1 MQTLH
6 GSRDDQRRTVRRHA
20 GAALLAV
27 ALASRPSSAE
37 PAGAPPPSE
46 KLEQAKPV
54 EKAKSKANASLSGR
68 AQLIIGIDP
77 QNEGDVPD
85 VNVAPDGSARKE
97 WNASVQMNSALGG
110 RFTYPR
116 PIAGFTA
123 SGQVQVVQYV
133 RRVFLISTA
142 GFTLENPELGVKIG
156 VGRFVQPTVNTLSPG
171 VFQFSTNWGN
181 LIHATSGAFVAKSFD
196 RLLVQAGA
204 GRPDFVLTSGP
215 ITASP
220 RAAPRL
226 PFVEGRVAYVDPE
239 ITGELPSGAVVGA
252 RPGALT
258 FAVAGAYG
266 KQRVGVGEKAAVIA
280 VSPGAVDPVI
290 EDVSSWLLSVE
301 AIVPLVPLRQL
312 MLVGEWYIGRGANA
326 YIGAVRQRPVV
337 DPMTG
342 RHTALTT
349 RGGWVQLSYALPRR
363 WTVVALGGLEHVTG
377 GFERGVAVDGTPKI
391 SVNRLLTLSL
401 AKNFDF
407 GMHAGVQVQQQ
418 QTRYVEAPDGRM
430 YSVLLESSIDF

>member
-1 MQTLH
+1 MIIEANIISTKLQ
-6 GSRDDQRRTVRRHA
+6 VRRVSH
-20 GAALLAV
+20 AALLAFTLWS
-27 ALASRPSSAE
+27 APLWAE
-37 PAGAPPPSE
+37 PEPA
-46 KLEQAKPV
+46 
-54 EKAKSKANASLSGR
+54 KAKAKANASLYGR
-68 AQLIIGIDP
+68 AQLIVGIDP

-97 WNASVQMNSALGG
+97 WTASIQMNSALGG
-110 RFTYPR
+110 RFTSPK

-123 SGQVQVVQYV
+123 SGQVLVVQYV

-142 GFTLENPELGVKIG
+142 GVTLENPEAGVTIG
-156 VGRFVQPTVNTLSPG
+156 IGRFVQPTVNTLSPG

-181 LIHATSGAFVAKSFD
+181 LIHATTGAYVAKSFD
-196 RLLVQAGA
+196 RLRVQVGA
-204 GRPDFVLTSGP
+204 GRPDFVLTNGP

-220 RAAPRL
+220 RAAPRA
-226 PFVEGRVAYVDPE
+226 PFVEGRIAYVDP
-239 ITGELPSGAVVGA
+239 TMKGELPSGAVAGA

-258 FAVAGAYG
+258 LGVSGAYG
-266 KQRVGVGEKAAVIA
+266 KQRVGVGEKAAVSA
-280 VSPGAVDPVI
+280 ASPGAADPLI
-290 EDVSSWLLSVE
+290 EDVSSWILSAE
-301 AIVPLVPLRQL
+301 AIVPLGKLL
-312 MLVGEWYIGRGANA
+312 LAGEWYIGKGANA

-342 RHTALTT
+342 RHAALAS
-349 RGGWVQLSYALPRR
+349 RGGWAQLSYSLPRR

-377 GFERGVAVDGTPKI
+377 GFGLGVPADGAPKI

-401 AKNFDF
+401 SKNFDL

-418 QTRYVEAPDGRM
+418 STRYVEASDGTM

>member
-1 MQTLH
+1 MQTRP
-6 GSRDDQRRTVRRHA
+6 GSRHDHRHEARRHA
-20 GAALLAV
+20 GVALLAI
-27 ALASRPSSAE
+27 ALASRPLSAE
-37 PAGAPPPSE
+37 PAAAAPPAE
-46 KLEQAKPV
+46 QLEQARPV
-54 EKAKSKANASLSGR
+54 EKARSKSNASLSGR
-68 AQLIIGIDP
+68 AQLIVGIDP

-142 GFTLENPELGVKIG
+142 GFTLENPEAGVKIG

-181 LIHATSGAFVAKSFD
+181 LIHATSGAFVARSAG

-215 ITASP
+215 ITATP
-220 RAAPRL
+220 RAAPRM
-226 PFVEGRVAYVDPE
+226 PFIEGRVAYIDPE
-239 ITGELPSGAVVGA
+239 MTGELPSGAVVGA

-258 FAVAGAYG
+258 FAVSGAYG
-266 KQRVGVGEKAAVIA
+266 KQRVGVGEKAAVTA

-301 AIVPLVPLRQL
+301 AIVPLRQL
-312 MLVGEWYIGRGANA
+312 VLVGEWYIGRGANA
-326 YIGAVRQRPVV
+326 YIGGVRQRPVV
-337 DPMTG
+337 DPMSG

-349 RGGWVQLSYALPRR
+349 RGGWMQLSYALPRR

-377 GFERGVAVDGTPKI
+377 GFDRGVAVDGSPKI